1 VKLNRTA
8 GRIFLV
14 EAGNGDEDEVRMYV
28 PATRPFLAVVLA
40 GVLTL
45 SSSPATAQDGTN
57 VLLVINASSA
67 TSGQIG
73 AHYARARL
81 VPALNIVQLHTEP
94 VDEIPRDRYE
104 EEIEQPIGEWLK
116 RHSAQDRIL
125 YIVLTKGI
133 PLRISGSGGR
143 RGTMGSV
150 DSELTLLY
158 RRLVGTP
165 SPTAGSVSNP
175 YFRESGSLLEAKP
188 FTHADH
194 DIYLVS
200 RLDGFN
206 QRDAIAL
213 IDRGASPT
221 RGGDFLLDASSTT
234 AGRVADGWLQATAN
248 KLREAGFRDRVVLE
262 LTSGILSGRKNV
274 LGYSSLGSNDPS
286 IHQRRLGF
294 EFVPGALATLFVS
307 TDARTLQEPTDQW
320 QPRIT
325 RDPSLFFS
333 GSPQSLSGD
342 LIREGITGVAGHV
355 AEPFLDGAIRPD
367 VLFPAYTAGF
377 NLVESF
383 YLAMPYLSWQTV
395 VFGDPLCAPFRTTQP
410 DVEHITP
417 RIDVQTELPE
427 FFYRRRLE
435 FLASTGVNAAAAQ
448 LLLESEARRRRG
460 DEAGANQLLEQATAA
475 DPSLNAAHLILATAY
490 EKAGEYDLAIE
501 RYRLVLERTP
511 GDPVAAN
518 NLAYA
523 LAVYK
528 NAPQDALP
536 IAERAYAAAPKEGRI
551 ADTLGWIYYLL
562 GNASEAETLL
572 TLAAAIAPNNAEIQL
587 HLAYA
592 HAVLGR
598 GDLALAALN
607 RSTQLDST
615 FANREDV
622 KKLRAQLG
630 KR

>member
-1 VKLNRTA
+1 MKMT
-8 GRIFLV
+8 
-14 EAGNGDEDEVRMYV
+14 D
-28 PATRPFLAVVLA
+28 RPFVVVLA
-40 GVLTL
+40 GALTL
-45 SSSPATAQDGTN
+45 FSSAAIAQDGTN

-67 TSGQIG
+67 TSEQIG

-81 VPALNIVQLHTEP
+81 VPALNIVRLQTEP
-94 VDEIPRDRYE
+94 VDEIAREGYE
-104 EEIEQPIGEWLK
+104 REIEQPIGEWLG

-133 PLRISGSGGR
+133 PLRIGGSGGR
-143 RGTMGSV
+143 SGTMGSV

-158 RRLVGTP
+158 RRLVGTRS
-165 SPTAGSVSNP
+165 SPAGSVPNP
-175 YFRESGSLLEAKP
+175 YFRGSGSLTEAKP

-194 DIYLVS
+194 DVYLVS
-200 RLDGFN
+200 RIDGFD

-221 RGGDFLLDASSTT
+221 RGGDFLLDASST
-234 AGRVADGWLQATAN
+234 AGSRVADGWLLTTAN
-248 KLREAGFRDRVVLE
+248 KLREAGYQDRVVLE
-262 LTSGILSGRKNV
+262 QTPDILSGRKNV

-307 TDARTLQEPTDQW
+307 TDARTLQEPTGQW

-325 RDPSLFFS
+325 RDPNLFFS

-342 LIREGITGVAGHV
+342 LIREGVTGVAGHV
-355 AEPFLDGAIRPD
+355 AEPFLEGAIRPD
-367 VLFPAYTAGF
+367 ILFPAYTAGF
-377 NLVESF
+377 NLIESF

-395 VFGDPLCAPFRTTQP
+395 VFGDPLCAPFRTTYP
-410 DVEHITP
+410 DVEHIAP

-427 FFYRRRLE
+427 YFYRRRLE

-448 LLLESEARRRRG
+448 LLLESEARRKRG
-460 DEAGANQLLEQATAA
+460 DEPGARQLLEQATAA
-475 DPSLNAAHLILATAY
+475 DPRLNAAHLILATAY
-490 EKAGEYDLAIE
+490 EKAGEYDLAID
-501 RYRLVLERTP
+501 RYRRVLEGAP
-511 GDPVAAN
+511 GDPIAAN

-528 NAPQDALP
+528 NAPHDALP

-551 ADTLGWIYYLL
+551 ADTLGWIHHLL
-562 GNASEAETLL
+562 GNTSQAETLL
-572 TLAAAIAPNNAEIQL
+572 TLAAASAPNNAEIQL

-592 HAVLGR
+592 QAALGR

-607 RSTQLDST
+607 RSTQLDAT

-630 KR
+630 NR